1 MLSSIFGSVDKFQP
15 LKRVL
20 SPHEEASMASLHQN
34 PPHVR
39 GIFERHNVN
48 LRQVRQKSAKVAA
61 AAAVLGAFLAIPF
74 LIGHPK
80 HEQAPKPSQDT
91 SSQPSHS
98 PLQVERVEGK
108 SQQTGQGLGVG
119 SGSVSGLGQ
128 SGSGQNQTPG
138 PNQGG
143 LTNPPTN
150 PPGGQP
156 ADGSKSQGH
165 QYGRS
170 YLAPPK
176 EHGYHDLG
184 LHKGEDKG
192 NAQAPGYQ
200 GNHPEDLGVRHQ
212 EGNGG

>member
-80 HEQAPKPSQDT
+80 HEQAPAPSQAT

-98 PLQVERVEGK
+98 PLQVEEAPDQ
-108 SQQTGQGLGVG
+108 SQQTGQGLGTG
-119 SGSVSGLGQ
+119 P
-128 SGSGQNQTPG
+128 GQNQTPG
-138 PNQGG
+138 PSQGG
-143 LTNPPTN
+143 
-150 PPGGQP
+150 
-156 ADGSKSQGH
+156 
-165 QYGRS
+165 
-170 YLAPPK
+170 
-176 EHGYHDLG
+176 
-184 LHKGEDKG
+184 
-192 NAQAPGYQ
+192 
-200 GNHPEDLGVRHQ
+200 
-212 EGNGG
+212 